1 MKRYWL
7 VKSEPEVYGIS
18 QLKRDVR
25 TQWTG
30 VRNYQARNLL
40 MEMKTGELVI
50 FYHSNAKPPAAVG
63 VAKVF
68 KEAYP
73 DSSQFERRSEY
84 FDPKS
89 TSDKPRWFAPDL
101 EFVSSFVT
109 PVALESMRSVKG
121 LAKLPLLQR
130 GSRLSVNPVTESEF
144 NIILKLGCVSI

>member
-7 VKSEPEVYGIS
+7 VKSEPDVYGIS
-18 QLKRDVR
+18 QLKRDGK

-40 MEMKTGELVI
+40 MEMRRGELVV

-63 VAKVF
+63 VAKVV

-73 DSSQFERRSEY
+73 DSSQFERKSEY

-89 TSDKPRWFAPDL
+89 TAEKPRWFAPDL
-101 EFVSSFVT
+101 EFVATFDT
-109 PVALESMRSVKG
+109 PVALESMRGVKG

-144 NIILKLGCVSI
+144 NIILELGSRSI